1 IRRLTTSQRPVF
13 LVNSRLGRFTAAT
26 SGSSPRGTI
35 TLLWR
40 PFSRSYG
47 AILPSSFSRV
57 LPIALV
63 FSTCLPVSVLVR
75 ARPTSLDAF
84 LGGMVAA
91 TSSFALS
98 ASRLRLCEERISLS
112 LALRGYPRSTIAWV
126 GLAYPVPPLVIA
138 VGTWYW
144 NINQLSIAYA
154 CRPRL
159 RSRLTLSRLALLR
172 NPWAFGGHVS
182 HMSFVTRASI
192 LTSQRSTAGL
202 PPPLRCTGNA
212 PLPLRLREVR
222 GFGSM
227 LEPRY
232 IVRARPLDQ

>member
-1 IRRLTTSQRPVF
+1 M
-13 LVNSRLGRFTAAT
+13 VNSRLGRFTAAI
-26 SGSSPRGTI
+26 SGFNSRGII
-35 TLLWR
+35 TLPWR

-63 FSTCLPVSVLVR
+63 FSTCPPVSVLVR

-84 LGGMVAA
+84 LGGIVAA
-91 TSSFALS
+91 TSRLTRS
-98 ASRLRLCEERISLS
+98 ASRLRLCEPRISLW

-126 GLAYPVPPLVIA
+126 GLTYPVPPSVIA

-172 NPWAFGGHVS
+172 NPWAFGGRVS
-182 HMSFVTRASI
+182 HTSFVTHASI
-192 LTSQRSTAGL
+192 LTSQASTAGL
-202 PPPLRCTGNA
+202 RRRFTGMGT
-212 PLPLRLREVR
+212 LPYHSIKDEVR

-232 IVRARPLDQ
+232 IVRARSLDQ